1 MRLVRDGLASVEKS
15 GLDCS
20 DRLVVERQREMISVC
35 DSRSVE
41 ISQDPIEDL
50 VCPGCEAPLAQSPA
64 RLDCAHCGRSARVEF
79 GVPHFVQEFPYW
91 GEIPIEQMQELNRLA
106 AGSYWKLAL
115 LEFDNPAVK
124 RASLMMTNL
133 DRANWQWL
141 IDLPPDSRALDIGGG
156 TGTVSHALGLHYREV
171 IALEPVLERVEFMRR
186 RFRQEGL
193 SNVKVVRS
201 SVWDLP
207 FGPNSFDLVAMN
219 GVLEWV
225 AEGSTEDPR
234 ELQGRALRKALR
246 LLRPGGYLYLGIE
259 NRTIPTF
266 LVGYPDP
273 HCSLPWVTVLPRP
286 MAHWYAKRHG
296 SARGYRNYLYSSR
309 GYRRLLKEAGFTKVE
324 IYNALPSY
332 NHPRYYLPL
341 DRNVFSYYAQAFDG
355 VKRAGLRGLI
365 RSWLL
370 KSGLLQYLQ
379 YSFAIIA
386 RR

>member
-1 MRLVRDGLASVEKS
+1 MRDGLASNEES

-20 DRLVVERQREMISVC
+20 GRLVVERQREMIFGC

-41 ISQDPIEDL
+41 SSQDPIEDL
-50 VCPGCEAPLAQSPA
+50 VCPGCEAPLATSSE
-64 RLDCAHCGRSARVEF
+64 RLDCTNCGRSARVES
-79 GVPHFVQEFPYW
+79 GIPHFVEEFPYW
-91 GEIPIEQMQELNRLA
+91 GEIPLEQMQELNRRA
-106 AGSYWKLAL
+106 ACSYWKSAL
-115 LEFDNPAVK
+115 LEFDSPAV
-124 RASLMMTNL
+124 RQASLMMTNL

-141 IDLPPDSRALDIGGG
+141 IDLPPGSRALDIGGG
-156 TGTVSHALGLHYREV
+156 TGTVSHALALHYREV

-201 SVWDLP
+201 SVWNLP

-234 ELQGRALRKALR
+234 ELQGKALRMAFR

-296 SARGYRNYLYSSR
+296 SACGYRNYLYSSR
-309 GYRRLLKEAGFTKVE
+309 GYRRLLKEAGFAEVE

-341 DRNVFSYYAQAFDG
+341 DRNVFSYYARAFDG
-355 VKRAGLRGLI
+355 VKRTGLRGLI
-365 RSWLL
+365 RSALL
-370 KSGLLQYLQ
+370 RSGLLQYLQ